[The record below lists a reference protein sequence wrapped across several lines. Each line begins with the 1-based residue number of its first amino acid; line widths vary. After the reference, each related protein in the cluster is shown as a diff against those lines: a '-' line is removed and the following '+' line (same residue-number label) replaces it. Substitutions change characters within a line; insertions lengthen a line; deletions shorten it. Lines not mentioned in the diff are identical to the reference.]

1 MLPADEGSDGVFDQ
15 RVFVRSLCARKVQ
28 AQEAGVNLV
37 GELVVKGVC
46 GQPQGGFATLIKAIG
61 YPSLLAAR
69 RQAFFLVSVTRLF
82 LSTTLPS
89 TSASATVTSS
99 SVALSV
105 YLRKVM
111 PRFSFQR

>member
-1 MLPADEGSDGVFDQ
+1 MLPADVGADGVLYK
-15 RVFVRSLCARKVQ
+15 RVFLRAVRACQMQ
-28 AQEAGVNLV
+28 AQKAGVDLV
-37 GELVVKGVC
+37 GELIVKRSC